1 MSQSKPHSAERLEK
15 LRQKVIAQRE
25 AVLLGPLASTFPEE
39 WSHLP
44 IIGVDGGASLAEPS
58 RFDFTLGDGDSLKS
72 KIELDQSFS
81 PQKSQSDL
89 ALALSI
95 LPPGPWRLLLLG
107 FGGGRLDHQMM
118 NLGEL
123 SQWLARSGGSL
134 TLDLSPGEHLRGF
147 APGEYQLE
155 IRGLFSLFSP
165 HQCRFSI
172 AGECH
177 YPLEPSMI
185 TPLSSQ
191 LLSNFGE
198 GIVTISS
205 TGPFF
210 CYLGAK

>member
-15 LRQKVIAQRE
+15 LHQKVIAHGE

-39 WSHLP
+39 WGHLP

-58 RFDFTLGDGDSLKS
+58 RFDFTLGDGDSLIH
-72 KIELDQSFS
+72 KIELDQHFS
-81 PQKSQSDL
+81 PKKSQSDL

-95 LPPGPWRLLLLG
+95 LPPGPWKLHLLG

-123 SQWLARSGGSL
+123 SHWLTQSGGNL
-134 TLDLSPGEHLRGF
+134 YLVLSEDERLLGF
-147 APGEYQLE
+147 APGKFQIE
-155 IRGLFSLFSP
+155 IRGLFSLFSA
-165 HQCRFSI
+165 HESRFSI
-172 AGECH
+172 AGDCH
-177 YPLEPSMI
+177 YPLEESI
-185 TPLSSQ
+185 IAPLSSQ

-198 GIVTISS
+198 GLVSISS
-205 TGPFF
+205 TRPFF

>member
-1 MSQSKPHSAERLEK
+1 MSQSKPHSIERIEK
-15 LRQKVIAQRE
+15 LRQKVIAHGE
-25 AVLLGPLASTFPEE
+25 AVLLGPLATSFPEE

-44 IIGVDGGASLAEPS
+44 IIGVDGGACLAEPA
-58 RFDFTLGDGDSLKS
+58 RFDFTLGDGDSLIHKV
-72 KIELDQSFS
+72 ELDQHFS

-95 LPPGPWRLLLLG
+95 LPLGPWRLQLLG

-123 SQWLARSGGSL
+123 SHWLARSGGSL
-134 TLDLSPGEHLRGF
+134 TLALSPEERLLGF
-147 APGEYQLE
+147 APGEFQLE

-165 HQCRFSI
+165 HECRFSI
-172 AGECH
+172 AGDCH
-177 YPLEPSMI
+177 YPLEPSVV

-205 TGPFF
+205 SEPFF